1 MDILDLDKMSIPKSD
16 QEVENNVLK
25 LRQQLSKLDSN
36 EAKAACEVMMVLYP
50 DEYLTTLKENYILN
64 LTTLNGVNDVM
75 RTNKEKVKEILGG
88 SN

>member
-25 LRQQLSKLDSN
+25 LRQQLSKLDAN

-64 LTTLNGVNDVM
+64 LTTLNGVNEVM
-75 RTNKEKVKEILGG
+75 RTNKEKVQEILGG